1 MNVLGVQ
8 LDIAWENKPAN
19 LQKVRRLLSG
29 ANPEPGTLVVLPEMC
44 LTGFSMNL
52 ALAEDDG
59 ESIAE
64 IAKNYR
70 INLLA
75 GMLRRVPVGAS
86 SRSRPPEGS
95 RDREV
100 APTGRNLA
108 NEAVVYDPE
117 GREVA
122 RYAKMHPFEFAGE
135 SVVPGTEPVVV
146 DCGEFRLAPAVCY
159 DLRFPELFRDA
170 VKRGATLFA
179 VIANWPTSRLDHWL
193 TLLKARAIEN
203 QAYVIGVNRCGRD
216 PHHDYPGRSQIINP
230 RGEVLA
236 DAGETEGVMQAD
248 LDLPALQDYRAKF
261 PVVREFMGR

>member
-8 LDIAWENKPAN
+8 LDIAWEDKPAN
-19 LQKVRRLLSG
+19 LQKVRRLLSD
-29 ANPEPGTLVVLPEMC
+29 AKPKPGTLVVLPEMC
-44 LTGFSMNL
+44 LTGFTMNL
-52 ALAEDDG
+52 ARAEDDG

-64 IAKNYR
+64 IAKKYR

-75 GMLRRVPVGAS
+75 GLVRRVPVGAT
-86 SRSRPPEGS
+86 SRSRLPAGG
-95 RDREV
+95 RDRED
-100 APTGRNLA
+100 APTSRSAA
-108 NEAVVYDPE
+108 NEAVVFDAD
-117 GREVA
+117 GRQAA
-122 RYAKMHPFEFAGE
+122 RYAKMHPFAFAGE

-146 DCGEFRLAPAVCY
+146 DCGEFRLAPIICY
-159 DLRFPELFRDA
+159 DLRFPEIFRDA
-170 VKRGATLFA
+170 VTRGANLFA

-203 QAYVIGVNRCGRD
+203 QAYVVGVNRCGRD

-236 DAGETEGVMQAD
+236 DAGETESVMQAD
-248 LDLPALQDYRAKF
+248 LDWPALQDYRAKF